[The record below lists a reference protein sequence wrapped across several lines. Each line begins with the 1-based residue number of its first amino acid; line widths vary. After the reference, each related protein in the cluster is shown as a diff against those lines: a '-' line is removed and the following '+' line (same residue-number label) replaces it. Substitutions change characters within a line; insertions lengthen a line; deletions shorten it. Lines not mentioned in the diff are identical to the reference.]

1 MAELIYVLCFI
12 TSLLC
17 VGLLVR
23 SYRASRTRL
32 LLWSS
37 ICFGGLALNNGL
49 LLIDMMVPSFDL
61 SYPRAIVALVAVT
74 VLIYGI
80 IRDVH

>member
-1 MAELIYVLCFI
+1 MAELIYVLCFV

-17 VGLLVR
+17 VVLLVR

-49 LLIDMMVPSFDL
+49 LLIDMLVPGFDL
-61 SYPRAIVALVAVT
+61 SYPRAIVGLVAMT

>member
-1 MAELIYVLCFI
+1 MAELVYILCFV

-17 VGLLVR
+17 AGLLIR
-23 SYRASRTRL
+23 SYRASRTWL

-37 ICFGGLALNNGL
+37 ICFAGLALNNGL
-49 LLIDMMVPSFDL
+49 LLLDILYPSLDL
-61 SYPRAIVALVAVT
+61 ALARALVALAAT
-74 VLIYGI
+74 CALIYGI

>member
-1 MAELIYVLCFI
+1 MAELIYVLCFV

-49 LLIDMMVPSFDL
+49 LLVDMLVPEFDL
-61 SYPRAIVALVAVT
+61 SYPRAIVALVAIT
-74 VLIYGI
+74 MLIYGV

>member
-1 MAELIYVLCFI
+1 MAELIYVLCFV

-17 VGLLVR
+17 VVLLVR
-23 SYRASRTRL
+23 SYRSSRTRL

-49 LLIDMMVPSFDL
+49 LLVDMLVPTLDL
-61 SYPRAIVALVAVT
+61 SYPRALVALLAGT

>member
-1 MAELIYVLCFI
+1 MAELVYILCFV

-17 VGLLVR
+17 AGLLIR
-23 SYRASRTRL
+23 SYRASRTWL

-37 ICFGGLALNNGL
+37 ICFAGLAVNNCL
-49 LLIDMMVPSFDL
+49 LLLDILFPTMDL
-61 SYPRAIVALVAVT
+61 ALARALIALLAMC

>member
-1 MAELIYVLCFI
+1 MAELIYTLCFV

-17 VGLLVR
+17 VGLLIR

-37 ICFGGLALNNGL
+37 ICFAGLAVNNGL
-49 LLIDMMVPSFDL
+49 LLLDMLVPSFDL
-61 SYPRAIVALVAVT
+61 AYARAVVAVIAMS